1 MSLASI
7 GNFFKHLGQKI
18 HDGLLAV
25 FGKDALDRVE
35 AQIETILTDDARVIF
50 VDAIQAAQTLSV
62 GSGADKRNA
71 AFNQITKDLEGKG
84 ISLGTSA
91 VNLGIELVV
100 NLLKA
105 KGGAGFAG

>member
-7 GNFFKHLGQKI
+7 GNFFKHLGQEI
-18 HDGLLAV
+18 HDGLV
-25 FGKDALDRVE
+25 KIFGQSALDSVE
-35 AQIETILTDDARVIF
+35 SQI
-50 VDAIQAAQTLSV
+50 
-62 GSGADKRNA
+62 
-71 AFNQITKDLEGKG
+71 KG

>member
-1 MSLASI
+1 MSLASV
-7 GNFFKHLGQKI
+7 GNFFKHLGTSI
-18 HDGLLAV
+18 HDALV
-25 FGKDALDRVE
+25 KIFGQNALDNVE
-35 AQIETILTDDARVIF
+35 AQIKTILTDDVRVIF
-50 VDAIQAAQTLSV
+50 VDAITAAQSLAV

-71 AFNQITKDLEGKG
+71 AFNQITNDLQAKG
-84 ISLGTSA
+84 VSLGTAA